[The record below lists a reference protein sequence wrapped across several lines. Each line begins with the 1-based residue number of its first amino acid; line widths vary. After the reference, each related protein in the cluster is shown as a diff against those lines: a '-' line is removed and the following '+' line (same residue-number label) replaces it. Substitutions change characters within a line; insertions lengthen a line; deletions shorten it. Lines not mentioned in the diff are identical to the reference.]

1 MKSLM
6 PDVYPDQ
13 LRELNPLICYVQ
25 CLRDHA
31 DDTSNASKKAH
42 IRSSAFKHLKNESC
56 VKNGEGFAIAVS
68 LQDGTIIYVSGSITS
83 HLGYSKDMLLGQCIM
98 NFLYPPRPHN
108 VRQSPKPWPQLLV
121 QRGRERYGQFSEPPL
136 VAAHVADLRCASR
149 SDSRARAAW

>member
-98 NFLYPPRPHN
+98 NFLYPRDRITFANHLSHGLNSWFNEDAKGICHN
-108 VRQSPKPWPQLLV
+108 RSQSTFLC
-121 QRGRERYGQFSEPPL
+121 RFR
-136 VAAHVADLRCASR
+136 
-149 SDSRARAAW
+149 

>member
-1 MKSLM
+1 M
-6 PDVYPDQ
+6 YPDDAAAGMSLGSFLDFCVSNPAREPVSSR
-13 LRELNPLICYVQ
+13 LRPAP
-25 CLRDHA
+25 DHA

-98 NFLYPPRPHN
+98 NFLYPRDRITFANHLSHGLNSWFNEDAKGICHN
-108 VRQSPKPWPQLLV
+108 RSQSTFLC
-121 QRGRERYGQFSEPPL
+121 RFR
-136 VAAHVADLRCASR
+136 
-149 SDSRARAAW
+149 